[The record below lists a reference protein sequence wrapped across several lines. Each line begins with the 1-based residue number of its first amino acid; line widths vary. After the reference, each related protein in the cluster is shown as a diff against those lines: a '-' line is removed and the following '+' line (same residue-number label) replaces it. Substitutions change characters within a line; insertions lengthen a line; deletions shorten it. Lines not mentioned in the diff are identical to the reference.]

1 MMTPKHIKSSNVPAM
16 LVALLAVAFP
26 QLQPESRAA
35 VDLSVPARAKAPF
48 RVLYNNDTTNIT
60 ACISPFFKKGQVFAA
75 EMIDASVAEASGADA
90 HMFSPGLVWVPFW
103 KSSLYPPGEH
113 FRWWQK
119 TFPNGRL
126 HPIAHYLLDGGDIV
140 ADFVKSCRTHGV
152 AAFVSIRLN
161 DYHRVEFLDAPGD
174 ARLEEF
180 DSICIDRFRRE
191 HPGWRIRP
199 PAIHDRGS
207 HMADDADSR
216 SVFEA
221 RDMGVMNWAEPG
233 VRARMAAFIDE
244 LAENYDIDGIEL
256 DFLRHYRFFRP
267 DAALTPA
274 ERSRI
279 MTGFVS
285 QVRRTLDRTAPAGKR
300 RWLCVRIPAVLSMHD
315 PLGIDAAAFADAG
328 ADMLNLSSNYFTVQ
342 QDVDVAAVRRLAP
355 GASIYLEMNQCTAK
369 GPDVSRG
376 HGDNFTYRRTTDEQF
391 LTTARLALARGA
403 DGVSLFNFAY
413 YRDYGEDPSR
423 GPFNEPPFHILPQLA
438 DPARVMAATPC
449 HYYLVP
455 MWRSPYGNPVQ
466 LPRNL
471 GPGDTTA
478 LHMDLVAPA
487 SGWQKTSRLR
497 IQTKD
502 LMPANATW
510 SASLNSAPLAPATDI
525 SEPLAPPY
533 SPLLGTPQ
541 TLRAWSIPPAL
552 LKDGQ
557 NKIEITLREG
567 SAAEIIFADIITE

>member
-1 MMTPKHIKSSNVPAM
+1 M
-16 LVALLAVAFP
+16 LAALLAVALQ
-26 QLQPESRAA
+26 QLQPGSHAA
-35 VDLSVPARAKAPF
+35 AGPAAPVRAKAPF

-60 ACISPFFKKGQVFAA
+60 ACASPFFKRGQAFGPG
-75 EMIDASVAEASGADA
+75 MIDASVAEASGADA
-90 HMFSPGLVWVPFW
+90 HLFSPGLMWVPFW
-103 KSSLYPPGEH
+103 KSKLQPPDEH

-119 TFPNGRL
+119 TFPGGRL
-126 HPIAHYLLDGGDIV
+126 HPIARYLLDGGDVV
-140 ADFVKSCRTHGV
+140 ADFVKSCRAHGT
-152 AAFVSIRLN
+152 AAFVSVRLN
-161 DYHRVEFLDAPGD
+161 DYHRVEFLDAPGGAVLD
-174 ARLEEF
+174 EF

-191 HPGWRIRP
+191 HPQWRIRP
-199 PAIHDRGS
+199 PAARDRDS
-207 HMADDADSR
+207 RMADDADSR

-221 RDMGVMNWAEPG
+221 RDLGVMNWAEPG

-244 LAENYDIDGIEL
+244 LAEGYDIDGVEL

-267 DAALTPA
+267 DGSLSSA

-285 QVRRTLDRTAPAGKR
+285 QVRRTLDRTAPAGKP
-300 RWLCVRIPAVLSMHD
+300 RWLCGRIPAVLSMHD
-315 PLGIDAAAFADAG
+315 PLGIDVAAFADAG

-342 QDVDVAAVRRLAP
+342 QDVDVAAARRLAP
-355 GASIYLEMNQCTAK
+355 GAAIYLEMNQCTAK

-376 HGDNFTYRRTTDEQF
+376 HGDNFTYRRTTGEQF

-438 DPARVMAATPC
+438 DHARVMAAAPG
-449 HYYLVP
+449 HYYLAP

-466 LPRNL
+466 LPGKLR
-471 GPGDTTA
+471 PGGAIT

-487 SGWQKTSRLR
+487 AGWRKNARLR
-497 IQTKD
+497 IQTND
-502 LMPANATW
+502 PMPGDAAW
-510 SASLNSAPLAPATDI
+510 SASLNAAALAPCADI
-525 SEPLAPPY
+525 SEPLPPPY
-533 SPLLGTPQ
+533 APLLGTPQ

-552 LKDGQ
+552 LKDGR
-557 NKIEITLREG
+557 NNIEITLRKG
-567 SAAEIIFADIITE
+567 AGAEIIFADIITE